1 MSQAE
6 FIFVTCQL
14 GAEAAVKRELAS
26 AHPELHLAY
35 SRPGFLTFK
44 NVPAV
49 DAGSGVRLH
58 STFARTWGLSLG
70 RVTGNDPAKLAQQVW
85 RLAAGREFEGVH
97 LWQRD
102 TAHVGQR
109 GFEPHLTP
117 AASDAATRLA
127 AAALE
132 SAAPLTFNQPI
143 HPGRIVL
150 DCILVEPNEW
160 WVGYHRTDTLPSR
173 YPGGLLPIEAEPA
186 MVSRA
191 YLKMQEAILWSGFPF
206 EPGEVCVELG
216 SAPGGASQ
224 ALLALGLKVRGIDP
238 AAMDPQV
245 LANPNFTHLQMRG
258 ADLKRREYADV
269 DWLVAD
275 VILVPEAMLRIVEPI
290 VEHPSVEIRGLLL
303 TLKLNQLPLV
313 DRVPSYL
320 ARIKSWGYDR
330 VRAWQLAHNRQEIC
344 VAAFK
349 SPPPRP
355 RPKRKTMRQRRR
367 A

>member
-1 MSQAE
+1 MNQAE

-14 GAEAAVKRELAS
+14 GAEPAVKRELAS

-44 NVPAV
+44 NVPEHDTGA
-49 DAGSGVRLH
+49 GVRLH

-70 RVTGNDPAKLAQQVW
+70 RVTGDDPAVLAKEVW
-85 RLAAGREFEGVH
+85 RLAAGREYEGLHV
-97 LWQRD
+97 WQRD
-102 TAHVGQR
+102 TFHVGQR
-109 GFEPHLTP
+109 GFEPQLTP
-117 AASDAATRLA
+117 AASEAAALLA
-127 AAALE
+127 AAAPE
-132 SAAPLTFNQPI
+132 SKVALAINQPI
-143 HPGRIVL
+143 HRGRIVL
-150 DCILVEPNEW
+150 DCILIEPNEW
-160 WVGYHRTDTLPSR
+160 WVGYHLTDALPSR
-173 YPGGLLPIEAEPA
+173 YPGGLIPIEPHPT

-191 YLKMQEAILWSGFPF
+191 YLKMQEAIVWSGFPF
-206 EPGEVCVELG
+206 EPDDVCVELG

-258 ADLKRREYADV
+258 ADLKRREYSDV

-290 VEHPSVEIRGLLL
+290 VTHESVEIRGLLL

-313 DRVPSYL
+313 DRVPNYL
-320 ARIKSWGYDR
+320 AQIKSWGYDD
-330 VRAWQLAHNRQEIC
+330 VRSWQLAHNRQEIC

-349 SPPPRP
+349 SPPPRK
-355 RPKRKTMRQRRR
+355 RPKRKTMRERRR